1 MFDLLIKIEYYI
13 SNLFEGMRYMT
24 IKNIDVYSEMNGSYV
39 MDKDKKITGY
49 ASIDKPWQKYYS
61 KEAITASIPE
71 LTAYQYMVS
80 QNEDNL
86 STKAIMYYG
95 KKISYKNYIDMIDET
110 ARRLYNLGITEG
122 EVVTV
127 MSVANPELEVLF
139 YALNKLGAVINL
151 IDVRSD
157 YKQIK
162 KYLMEVKSST
172 VVVMDNFLPEFDKCM
187 EDEDIDNIV
196 ENVITLSPYN
206 SVLFPFNILAEKKS
220 RKEDSN
226 LYSKIDEIK
235 KKNKYMTWN
244 DLMSV
249 HKYRYPRYPRYKK
262 NMVAALVHTGGTTG
276 VPKTVKLSNENF
288 NAMAI
293 QYKSLNANYNKGDTF
308 LNGIVPFVAYGIVV
322 TIHMPMCL
330 GMTNIIAPI
339 LSPKEFTEFM
349 IKYKPN
355 HTITVPTYVEH
366 FVHDRK
372 ADSMNWKCLKNLG
385 IGGDYFPEQSEI
397 YVNEFLKNHGS
408 SSIAEKGYG
417 MTENSSTAG
426 VCLVGVN
433 KTNSLGIPLPLNT
446 YGIFERGT
454 DKELKYGE
462 EGEICITGPT
472 EMLGY
477 LDNEEE
483 EGKVIKIHSDGKKWI
498 HSEDVGI
505 IDEDGFLFF
514 KGRYKRLIPH
524 GGFKLYPSYIEGVIM
539 KHPDIDNCC
548 VISIP
553 DKVYGASP
561 EAHVVI
567 KKDSVSE
574 LKKLKEELIKLCQDK
589 LPSYSQPEDFI
600 FEEHLPLTSVGK
612 VDYKKVEK
620 MRIKKLEE
628 STK

>member
-1 MFDLLIKIEYYI
+1 
-13 SNLFEGMRYMT
+13 MT
-24 IKNIDVYSEMNGSYV
+24 IKNIEVYSEMNGSYV
-39 MDKDKKITGY
+39 VDKDKKITGY

-110 ARRLYNLGITEG
+110 ARRLYNLGVTEG

-162 KYLMEVKSST
+162 KYLMEVKSSE

-206 SVLFPFNILAEKKS
+206 SVLFPFNVLAEKKS
-220 RKEDSN
+220 RKKDN
-226 LYSKIDEIK
+226 TLYSKIDEIK

-244 DLMSV
+244 NLMNV

-372 ADSMNWKCLKNLG
+372 ADSINWKCLKNLG

-483 EGKVIKIHSDGKKWI
+483 ERKVIKIHSDGKKWI

-600 FEEHLPLTSVGK
+600 FEEDLPLTSVGK

>member
-1 MFDLLIKIEYYI
+1 
-13 SNLFEGMRYMT
+13 MT
-24 IKNIDVYSEMNGSYV
+24 IKNIDIYSEMNGSYV
-39 MDKDKKITGY
+39 VDKDKKITGY

-162 KYLMEVKSST
+162 KYLMEVKSSE

-206 SVLFPFNILAEKKS
+206 SVLFPFNVLAEKKS

-567 KKDSVSE
+567 KKDSMSE

-600 FEEHLPLTSVGK
+600 FEEDLPLTSVGK

>member
-1 MFDLLIKIEYYI
+1 
-13 SNLFEGMRYMT
+13 MT
-24 IKNIDVYSEMNGSYV
+24 IKNIDIYSEMNGSYV
-39 MDKDKKITGY
+39 VDKDKKITGY

-162 KYLMEVKSST
+162 KYLMEVKSSE

-206 SVLFPFNILAEKKS
+206 SVLFPFNVLAEKKS

-372 ADSMNWKCLKNLG
+372 ADSINWKCLKNLG

-433 KTNSLGIPLPLNT
+433 KINSLGIPLPLNT

-472 EMLGY
+472 AMLGY

-567 KKDSVSE
+567 KKDNVSE

-600 FEEHLPLTSVGK
+600 FEEDLPLTSVGK

>member
-1 MFDLLIKIEYYI
+1 
-13 SNLFEGMRYMT
+13 MT
-24 IKNIDVYSEMNGSYV
+24 IKNIEVYSEMNGSYV
-39 MDKDKKITGY
+39 VDKDKKITGY

-127 MSVANPELEVLF
+127 MSVANPELEILF

-206 SVLFPFNILAEKKS
+206 SVLFPFNVLAEKKS
-220 RKEDSN
+220 RKEDST

-462 EGEICITGPT
+462 EGEMCITGPT

-567 KKDSVSE
+567 KKDNVSE

-600 FEEHLPLTSVGK
+600 FEEDLPLTSVGK

>member
-1 MFDLLIKIEYYI
+1 
-13 SNLFEGMRYMT
+13 MT

-39 MDKDKKITGY
+39 VDKDKKITGY

-61 KEAITASIPE
+61 KEAITANIPE

-80 QNEDNL
+80 QNKDNL

-110 ARRLYNLGITEG
+110 ARRLYNLGVTEG
-122 EVVTV
+122 EVITV

-162 KYLMEVKSST
+162 KYLMEVKSSE

-206 SVLFPFNILAEKKS
+206 SVLFPFNVLAEKKS
-220 RKEDSN
+220 RKEDST

-433 KTNSLGIPLPLNT
+433 KINSLGIPLPLNT

-600 FEEHLPLTSVGK
+600 FEEDLPLTSVGK

>member
-1 MFDLLIKIEYYI
+1 
-13 SNLFEGMRYMT
+13 MT
-24 IKNIDVYSEMNGSYV
+24 IKNIEVYSEMNGSYV
-39 MDKDKKITGY
+39 VDKDKKITGY

-162 KYLMEVKSST
+162 KYLMEVKSSE

-206 SVLFPFNILAEKKS
+206 SVLFPFNVLAEKKS
-220 RKEDSN
+220 RKEDST

-483 EGKVIKIHSDGKKWI
+483 EGKVIKIHSDGKRWI

-600 FEEHLPLTSVGK
+600 FEEDLPLTSVGK

>member
-1 MFDLLIKIEYYI
+1 
-13 SNLFEGMRYMT
+13 MT
-24 IKNIDVYSEMNGSYV
+24 IKNIDIYSEMNGSYV
-39 MDKDKKITGY
+39 VDKDKKITGY

-61 KEAITASIPE
+61 KEAITANIPE

-110 ARRLYNLGITEG
+110 ARRLYNLGVTEG

-162 KYLMEVKSST
+162 KYLMEVKSSE

-187 EDEDIDNIV
+187 EDEDVDNIV

-206 SVLFPFNILAEKKS
+206 SVLFPFNVLAEKKS
-220 RKEDSN
+220 RKEDST

-433 KTNSLGIPLPLNT
+433 KINSLGIPLPLNT

-483 EGKVIKIHSDGKKWI
+483 ERKVIKIHSDGKKWI

-600 FEEHLPLTSVGK
+600 FEEDLPLTSVGK

>member
-1 MFDLLIKIEYYI
+1 
-13 SNLFEGMRYMT
+13 MT
-24 IKNIDVYSEMNGSYV
+24 IKNIDIYSEMNGSYV
-39 MDKDKKITGY
+39 VDKDKKITGY

-61 KEAITASIPE
+61 KEAITANIPE

-80 QNEDNL
+80 QNKDNL

-110 ARRLYNLGITEG
+110 ARRLYNLGVTEG

-162 KYLMEVKSST
+162 KYLMEVKSSE

-187 EDEDIDNIV
+187 EDEDVDNIV

-206 SVLFPFNILAEKKS
+206 SVLFPFNVLAEKKS
-220 RKEDSN
+220 RKEDST

-372 ADSMNWKCLKNLG
+372 ADSINWKCLKNLG

-483 EGKVIKIHSDGKKWI
+483 ERKVIKIHSDGKKWI

-600 FEEHLPLTSVGK
+600 FEEDLPLTSVGK

>member
-1 MFDLLIKIEYYI
+1 
-13 SNLFEGMRYMT
+13 MT
-24 IKNIDVYSEMNGSYV
+24 IKNIDIYSEMNGSYV
-39 MDKDKKITGY
+39 VDKDKKITGY

-71 LTAYQYMVS
+71 LTAYQYIVS
-80 QNEDNL
+80 QNKDNL

-110 ARRLYNLGITEG
+110 ARRLYNLGVTEG

-162 KYLMEVKSST
+162 KYLMEVKSSE

-206 SVLFPFNILAEKKS
+206 SVLFPFNVLAEKKS
-220 RKEDSN
+220 RKEDST

-372 ADSMNWKCLKNLG
+372 ADSINWKCLKNLG

-483 EGKVIKIHSDGKKWI
+483 ERKVIKIHSDGKKWI

-600 FEEHLPLTSVGK
+600 FEEDLPLTSVGK

>member
-1 MFDLLIKIEYYI
+1 
-13 SNLFEGMRYMT
+13 MT
-24 IKNIDVYSEMNGSYV
+24 IKNIDIYSEMNGSYV
-39 MDKDKKITGY
+39 VDKDKKITGY

-80 QNEDNL
+80 QNKDNL

-110 ARRLYNLGITEG
+110 ARRLYNLGVTEG

-162 KYLMEVKSST
+162 KYLMEVKSSE

-206 SVLFPFNILAEKKS
+206 SVLFPFNVLAEKKS
-220 RKEDSN
+220 RKEDSI

-339 LSPKEFTEFM
+339 LSSKEFTEFM

-433 KTNSLGIPLPLNT
+433 KINSLGIPLPLNT

-567 KKDSVSE
+567 KKDNVSE

-600 FEEHLPLTSVGK
+600 FEEDLPLTSVGK

>member
-1 MFDLLIKIEYYI
+1 
-13 SNLFEGMRYMT
+13 MT
-24 IKNIDVYSEMNGSYV
+24 IKNIDIYSEMNGSYV
-39 MDKDKKITGY
+39 VDKDKKITGY

-71 LTAYQYMVS
+71 LTAYQYIVS
-80 QNEDNL
+80 QNKDNL

-110 ARRLYNLGITEG
+110 ARRLYNLGVTEG

-139 YALNKLGAVINL
+139 YALNKLGVVINL

-162 KYLMEVKSST
+162 KYLMEVKSSE

-206 SVLFPFNILAEKKS
+206 SVLFPFNVLAEKKS
-220 RKEDSN
+220 RKEDST

-355 HTITVPTYVEH
+355 HTATVPTYVEH
-366 FVHDRK
+366 FIEDEK
-372 ADSMNWKCLKNLG
+372 ANSMNWKCIKH
-385 IGGDYFPEQSEI
+385 IGVGGESFTRTQEQE
-397 YVNEFLKNHGS
+397 VKDFLKNHNSSGS
-408 SSIAEKGYG
+408 IDKGFG
-417 MTENSSTAG
+417 MTELSGTSVTCMGN
-426 VCLVGVN
+426 VN
-433 KTNSLGIPLPLNT
+433 KFTSLGIPLPLNT

-472 EMLGY
+472 EMIGY

-483 EGKVIKIHSDGKKWI
+483 EGKIIKIHSDGKKWI

-574 LKKLKEELIKLCQDK
+574 FKKLKEELIKLCQDK

-600 FEEHLPLTSVGK
+600 FEEDLPLTSVGK

>member
-1 MFDLLIKIEYYI
+1 
-13 SNLFEGMRYMT
+13 MT
-24 IKNIDVYSEMNGSYV
+24 IKNIDIYSEMNGSYV
-39 MDKDKKITGY
+39 VDKDKNITGY

-110 ARRLYNLGITEG
+110 ARRLYNLGVTEG

-162 KYLMEVKSST
+162 KYLMEVKSSE

-206 SVLFPFNILAEKKS
+206 SVLFPFNVLAEKKS

-433 KTNSLGIPLPLNT
+433 KINSLGIPLPLNT

-539 KHPDIDNCC
+539 KHPNIDNCC

-567 KKDSVSE
+567 KKDNVSE

-600 FEEHLPLTSVGK
+600 FEEDLPLTSVGK

>member
-1 MFDLLIKIEYYI
+1 
-13 SNLFEGMRYMT
+13 MT
-24 IKNIDVYSEMNGSYV
+24 IKNIEVYSEMNGSYV
-39 MDKDKKITGY
+39 VDKDKKITGY

-162 KYLMEVKSST
+162 KYLMEVKSSE

-206 SVLFPFNILAEKKS
+206 SVLFPFNVLAEKKS
-220 RKEDSN
+220 RKEDN
-226 LYSKIDEIK
+226 TLYSKIDEIK

-567 KKDSVSE
+567 KKDSMSE

-600 FEEHLPLTSVGK
+600 FEEDLPLTSVGK

>member
-1 MFDLLIKIEYYI
+1 
-13 SNLFEGMRYMT
+13 MT
-24 IKNIDVYSEMNGSYV
+24 IKNIEVYSEMNGSYV
-39 MDKDKKITGY
+39 VDKDKKITGY

-110 ARRLYNLGITEG
+110 ARRLYNIGVTEG

-206 SVLFPFNILAEKKS
+206 SVLFPFNVLAEKKS

-355 HTITVPTYVEH
+355 HTATVPTYVEH
-366 FVHDRK
+366 FIEDEK
-372 ADSMNWKCLKNLG
+372 ANSMNWKCIKH
-385 IGGDYFPEQSEI
+385 IGVGGESFTRTQEQE
-397 YVNEFLKNHGS
+397 VKDFLKNHNSSGS
-408 SSIAEKGYG
+408 IDKGFG
-417 MTENSSTAG
+417 MTELSGTSVTCMGN
-426 VCLVGVN
+426 VN
-433 KTNSLGIPLPLNT
+433 KFTSLGIPLPLNT

-472 EMLGY
+472 EMIGY

-483 EGKVIKIHSDGKKWI
+483 EGKIIKIHSDGKKWI

-574 LKKLKEELIKLCQDK
+574 FKKLKEELIKLCQDK

-600 FEEHLPLTSVGK
+600 FEEDLPLTSVGK

>member
-1 MFDLLIKIEYYI
+1 
-13 SNLFEGMRYMT
+13 MT
-24 IKNIDVYSEMNGSYV
+24 IKNIDIYSEMNGSYV
-39 MDKDKKITGY
+39 VDKDKKITGY

-61 KEAITASIPE
+61 KEAITANIPE

-110 ARRLYNLGITEG
+110 ARRLYNLGVTEG

-162 KYLMEVKSST
+162 KYLMEVKSSE

-187 EDEDIDNIV
+187 EDEDVDNIV

-206 SVLFPFNILAEKKS
+206 SVLFPFNVLAEKKS
-220 RKEDSN
+220 RKEDST

-433 KTNSLGIPLPLNT
+433 KINSLGIPLPLNT

-524 GGFKLYPSYIEGVIM
+524 GGFKLYPSYIEGIIM

-600 FEEHLPLTSVGK
+600 FEEDLPLTSVGK

>member
-1 MFDLLIKIEYYI
+1 
-13 SNLFEGMRYMT
+13 MT
-24 IKNIDVYSEMNGSYV
+24 IKNIDIYSEMNDNYV
-39 MDKDKKITGY
+39 VDKDKKITGY

-110 ARRLYNLGITEG
+110 ARRLYNLGVTEG

-162 KYLMEVKSST
+162 KYLMEVKSSE

-206 SVLFPFNILAEKKS
+206 SVLFPFNVLAEKKS

-483 EGKVIKIHSDGKKWI
+483 ESKVIKIHSDGKKWI

-567 KKDSVSE
+567 KKDNVSE
-574 LKKLKEELIKLCQDK
+574 LKKIKEELIKLCQDK

-600 FEEHLPLTSVGK
+600 FEEDLPLTSVGK

>member
-1 MFDLLIKIEYYI
+1 
-13 SNLFEGMRYMT
+13 MT
-24 IKNIDVYSEMNGSYV
+24 IKNIDIYSEMNGSYV
-39 MDKDKKITGY
+39 VDKDKKITGY

-162 KYLMEVKSST
+162 KYLMEVKSSE

-206 SVLFPFNILAEKKS
+206 SVLFPFNVLAEKKS
-220 RKEDSN
+220 RKEDST

-524 GGFKLYPSYIEGVIM
+524 GGFKLYLSYIEGVIM

-567 KKDSVSE
+567 KKDSMSE

-600 FEEHLPLTSVGK
+600 FEEDLPLTSVGK

>member
-1 MFDLLIKIEYYI
+1 
-13 SNLFEGMRYMT
+13 MT

-39 MDKDKKITGY
+39 VDKDKKITGY

-61 KEAITASIPE
+61 KEAITANIPE

-80 QNEDNL
+80 QNKDNL

-110 ARRLYNLGITEG
+110 ARRLYNLGVTEG

-162 KYLMEVKSST
+162 KYLMEVKSSE

-206 SVLFPFNILAEKKS
+206 SVLFPFNVLAEKKS
-220 RKEDSN
+220 RKEDST

-433 KTNSLGIPLPLNT
+433 KINSLGIPLPLNT

-472 EMLGY
+472 EMIGY

-483 EGKVIKIHSDGKKWI
+483 ESKVIKIHSDGKRWI

-600 FEEHLPLTSVGK
+600 FEEDLPLTSVGK

>member
-1 MFDLLIKIEYYI
+1 
-13 SNLFEGMRYMT
+13 MT
-24 IKNIDVYSEMNGSYV
+24 IKNIEVYSEMNGSYV
-39 MDKDKKITGY
+39 VDKDKKITGY

-110 ARRLYNLGITEG
+110 ARRLYNLGVTEG

-162 KYLMEVKSST
+162 KYLMEVKSSE

-187 EDEDIDNIV
+187 EDEDVDNIV

-206 SVLFPFNILAEKKS
+206 SVLFPFNVLAEKKS
-220 RKEDSN
+220 RKEDST

-483 EGKVIKIHSDGKKWI
+483 ERKVIKIHSDGKKWI

-600 FEEHLPLTSVGK
+600 FEEDLPLTSVGK

>member
-1 MFDLLIKIEYYI
+1 
-13 SNLFEGMRYMT
+13 MT
-24 IKNIDVYSEMNGSYV
+24 IKNIDIYSEMNGSYV
-39 MDKDKKITGY
+39 VDKDKNITGY

-80 QNEDNL
+80 QNKDNL

-127 MSVANPELEVLF
+127 MSVANPELEILF

-206 SVLFPFNILAEKKS
+206 SVLFPFNVLAEKKS
-220 RKEDSN
+220 RKEDST

-433 KTNSLGIPLPLNT
+433 KINSLGIPLPLNT

-567 KKDSVSE
+567 KKDNVSE

-600 FEEHLPLTSVGK
+600 FEEDLPLTSVGK

>member
-1 MFDLLIKIEYYI
+1 
-13 SNLFEGMRYMT
+13 MT
-24 IKNIDVYSEMNGSYV
+24 IKNIDIYSEMNGSYV
-39 MDKDKKITGY
+39 VDKDKKITGY

-71 LTAYQYMVS
+71 LTAYQYIVS
-80 QNEDNL
+80 QNKDNL

-110 ARRLYNLGITEG
+110 ARRLYNLGVTEG

-162 KYLMEVKSST
+162 KYLMEVKSSE
-172 VVVMDNFLPEFDKCM
+172 VVVMDNLPEFDKCM

-206 SVLFPFNILAEKKS
+206 SVLFPFNVLAEKKS
-220 RKEDSN
+220 RKEDST

-355 HTITVPTYVEH
+355 HTATVPTYVEH
-366 FVHDRK
+366 FIEDEK
-372 ADSMNWKCLKNLG
+372 ANSMNWKCIKH
-385 IGGDYFPEQSEI
+385 IGVGGESFTRTQEQE
-397 YVNEFLKNHGS
+397 VKDFLKNHNSSGS
-408 SSIAEKGYG
+408 IDKGFG
-417 MTENSSTAG
+417 MTDLSGTSVTCMGN
-426 VCLVGVN
+426 VN
-433 KTNSLGIPLPLNT
+433 KFTSLGIPLPLNT

-472 EMLGY
+472 EMIGY

-483 EGKVIKIHSDGKKWI
+483 EGKIIKIHSDGKKWI

-574 LKKLKEELIKLCQDK
+574 FKKLKEELIKLCQDK

-600 FEEHLPLTSVGK
+600 FEEDLPLTSVGK

>member
-1 MFDLLIKIEYYI
+1 
-13 SNLFEGMRYMT
+13 MT
-24 IKNIDVYSEMNGSYV
+24 IKNIDIYSEMNGSYV
-39 MDKDKKITGY
+39 VDKDKKITGY

-162 KYLMEVKSST
+162 KYLMEVKSSE

-206 SVLFPFNILAEKKS
+206 SVLFPFNVLAEKKS
-220 RKEDSN
+220 RKEDN
-226 LYSKIDEIK
+226 TLYSKIDEIK

-483 EGKVIKIHSDGKKWI
+483 GKVIKIHSDGKKWI

-567 KKDSVSE
+567 KKDSMSE

-600 FEEHLPLTSVGK
+600 FEEDLPLTSVGK

>member
-1 MFDLLIKIEYYI
+1 
-13 SNLFEGMRYMT
+13 MT
-24 IKNIDVYSEMNGSYV
+24 IKNIDIYSEMNGSYV
-39 MDKDKKITGY
+39 ADKDKKITGY

-61 KEAITASIPE
+61 KEAITDSIPE

-80 QNEDNL
+80 QNKDNL

-110 ARRLYNLGITEG
+110 ARRLYNLGVTEG

-127 MSVANPELEVLF
+127 MSVANPELEILF

-162 KYLMEVKSST
+162 KYLMEVKSSE

-206 SVLFPFNILAEKKS
+206 SVLFPFNVLAEKKS
-220 RKEDSN
+220 RKEDST
-226 LYSKIDEIK
+226 LYNKIDEIK

-385 IGGDYFPEQSEI
+385 IGGDYFSEQSEI

-433 KTNSLGIPLPLNT
+433 KINSLGIPLPLNT

-483 EGKVIKIHSDGKKWI
+483 EGKIIKIHSDGKKWI

-600 FEEHLPLTSVGK
+600 FEEDLPLTSVGK

>member
-1 MFDLLIKIEYYI
+1 
-13 SNLFEGMRYMT
+13 MRYMT
-24 IKNIDVYSEMNGSYV
+24 IKNIDIYSEMNGSYV
-39 MDKDKKITGY
+39 VDKDKKITGY

-61 KEAITASIPE
+61 KEAITANIPE

-80 QNEDNL
+80 QNKDNL

-110 ARRLYNLGITEG
+110 ARRLYNLGVTEG

-162 KYLMEVKSST
+162 KYLMEVKSSE

-187 EDEDIDNIV
+187 EDEDVDNIV

-206 SVLFPFNILAEKKS
+206 SVLFPFNVLAEKKS
-220 RKEDSN
+220 RKEDST

-276 VPKTVKLSNENF
+276 IPKTVKLSNENF

-372 ADSMNWKCLKNLG
+372 ADSINWKCLKNLG

-483 EGKVIKIHSDGKKWI
+483 ERKVIKIHSDGKKWI

-600 FEEHLPLTSVGK
+600 FEEDLPLTSVGK

>member
-1 MFDLLIKIEYYI
+1 
-13 SNLFEGMRYMT
+13 MT
-24 IKNIDVYSEMNGSYV
+24 IKNIDIYSEMNDNYV
-39 MDKDKKITGY
+39 VDKDKKITGY

-80 QNEDNL
+80 QNKDNL

-110 ARRLYNLGITEG
+110 SRRLYNLGVTEG

-162 KYLMEVKSST
+162 KYLMEVKSSE

-206 SVLFPFNILAEKKS
+206 SVLFPFNVLAEKKS

-433 KTNSLGIPLPLNT
+433 KINSLGIPLPLNT

-483 EGKVIKIHSDGKKWI
+483 DSKVIKIHSDGKKWI

-567 KKDSVSE
+567 KKDSMSE

-600 FEEHLPLTSVGK
+600 FEEDLPLTSVGK

>member
-1 MFDLLIKIEYYI
+1 
-13 SNLFEGMRYMT
+13 MT

-39 MDKDKKITGY
+39 VDKDKKITGY

-110 ARRLYNLGITEG
+110 ARRLYNLGVTEG

-206 SVLFPFNILAEKKS
+206 SVLFPFNVLAEKKS
-220 RKEDSN
+220 RKEDST

-433 KTNSLGIPLPLNT
+433 KINSLGIPLPLNT

-567 KKDSVSE
+567 KKDNVSE

-600 FEEHLPLTSVGK
+600 FEEDLPLTSVGK

>member
-1 MFDLLIKIEYYI
+1 
-13 SNLFEGMRYMT
+13 MT
-24 IKNIDVYSEMNGSYV
+24 IKNIDIYSEMNGSYV
-39 MDKDKKITGY
+39 VDKDKKITGY

-61 KEAITASIPE
+61 KEAITANIPE

-80 QNEDNL
+80 QNKDNL

-110 ARRLYNLGITEG
+110 ARRLYNLGVTEG

-162 KYLMEVKSST
+162 KYLMEVKSSE

-187 EDEDIDNIV
+187 EDEDVDNIV

-206 SVLFPFNILAEKKS
+206 SVLFPFNVLAEKKS
-220 RKEDSN
+220 RKEDST

-276 VPKTVKLSNENF
+276 IPKTVKLSNENF

-372 ADSMNWKCLKNLG
+372 ADSINWKCLKNLG

-483 EGKVIKIHSDGKKWI
+483 ERKVIKIHSDGKKWI

-600 FEEHLPLTSVGK
+600 FEEDLPLTSVGK

>member
-1 MFDLLIKIEYYI
+1 
-13 SNLFEGMRYMT
+13 MT

-39 MDKDKKITGY
+39 VDKDKKITGH

-61 KEAITASIPE
+61 KDAITASIPE

-110 ARRLYNLGITEG
+110 ARRLYNLGVTEG

-127 MSVANPELEVLF
+127 MSVANPELEILF

-162 KYLMEVKSST
+162 KYLMEVKSSE

-206 SVLFPFNILAEKKS
+206 SVLFPFNVLAEKKS
-220 RKEDSN
+220 RKENST

-244 DLMSV
+244 DLMSI

-372 ADSMNWKCLKNLG
+372 ADSMNWKCLKNIG
-385 IGGDYFPEQSEI
+385 IGGDYFSEQSEI

-483 EGKVIKIHSDGKKWI
+483 ESKVIKTHSDGKKWI

-600 FEEHLPLTSVGK
+600 FEEDLPLTSVGK

>member
-1 MFDLLIKIEYYI
+1 
-13 SNLFEGMRYMT
+13 MT
-24 IKNIDVYSEMNGSYV
+24 IKNIDIYSEMNGSYV
-39 MDKDKKITGY
+39 VDKDKKITGY

-110 ARRLYNLGITEG
+110 ARRLYNLGVTEG

-162 KYLMEVKSST
+162 KYLMEVKSSE

-206 SVLFPFNILAEKKS
+206 SVLFPFNVLAEKKS

-539 KHPDIDNCC
+539 KHPNIDNCC

-600 FEEHLPLTSVGK
+600 FEEDLPLTSVGK

>member
-1 MFDLLIKIEYYI
+1 
-13 SNLFEGMRYMT
+13 MT
-24 IKNIDVYSEMNGSYV
+24 IKNIDIYSEMNGSYV
-39 MDKDKKITGY
+39 VDKDKKITGY

-110 ARRLYNLGITEG
+110 ARRLYNLGVTEG

-162 KYLMEVKSST
+162 KYLMEVKSSE

-206 SVLFPFNILAEKKS
+206 SVLFPFNVLAEKKS
-220 RKEDSN
+220 RKEDST

-567 KKDSVSE
+567 KKDSMSE

-600 FEEHLPLTSVGK
+600 FEEDLPLTSVGK

>member
-1 MFDLLIKIEYYI
+1 
-13 SNLFEGMRYMT
+13 MT
-24 IKNIDVYSEMNGSYV
+24 IKNIDIYSEMNGSYV
-39 MDKDKKITGY
+39 VDKDKNITGY

-127 MSVANPELEVLF
+127 MSVANPELEILF

-206 SVLFPFNILAEKKS
+206 SVLFPFNVLAEKKS
-220 RKEDSN
+220 RKEDST

-433 KTNSLGIPLPLNT
+433 KINSLGIPLPLNT

-567 KKDSVSE
+567 KKDNVSE

-600 FEEHLPLTSVGK
+600 FEEDLPLTSVGK